1 MNNFIGEYDIS
12 LPLCD
17 DLVTFFNDAKAK
29 GQTNIGLVGNGVFK
43 KHVKSCEQ
51 LAIDNANNVYPF
63 NEFMDELQYCLNE
76 YVKEYPDVG
85 NYYPFSAGENYNM
98 QYYKPNDGYYEW
110 HSEAL
115 IPEHSK
121 RVLVWMTY
129 LNDVNDGG
137 TEFKYYNYKTKAIKG
152 KTLIWPSGFTHTHRG
167 QISETQEKY
176 IITGWFSFNE

>member
-17 DLVTFFNDAKAK
+17 DLIEFFNNSKK
-29 GQTNIGLVGNGVFK
+29 LGYTGLGLVGNGELK
-43 KHVKSCEQ
+43 KSVKSCEE
-51 LAIDNANNVYPF
+51 LTIENKNYVYPF

-76 YVKEYPDVG
+76 YIKEYPDVEKY
-85 NYYPFSAGENYNM
+85 NHFSVVENYNL

-121 RVLVWMTY
+121 RILAWMTY
-129 LNDVNDGG
+129 LNDVDNGG
-137 TEFKYYNYKTKAIKG
+137 TEFKYYNYTTNAKKG
-152 KTLIWPSGFTHTHRG
+152 KTLIWPTSFTHTHRG
-167 QISETQEKY
+167 QVSKTQEKY